1 MIVVDSSVWIA
12 NLRNSDSE
20 AVQKLRSLSNP
31 REIIVGDIVLLEV
44 LQGSRDERH
53 SATIE
58 QYLRQFE
65 IQSMLGEDIAVQ
77 AARNYRKLREQG
89 VTIRKTADLIIG
101 TFCIEGGHTLLH
113 EDRDFDAIE
122 ERLGLSIASQ

>member
-12 NLRNSDSE
+12 NLRNSDSA

-44 LQGSRDERH
+44 LQGARGERH
-53 SATIE
+53 AASIE
-58 QYLRQFE
+58 KDLRQFK
-65 IQSMLGEDIAVQ
+65 IQSMLGEKIASH
-77 AARNYRKLREQG
+77 AARNYRTLREQG

-101 TFCIEGGHTLLH
+101 TFCIEEGHELLH
-113 EDRDFDAIE
+113 EDRDFDAMA
-122 ERLGLSIASQ
+122 ERLGLNVL

>member
-12 NLRNSDSE
+12 NLRNSDSG

-44 LQGSRDERH
+44 LQGGRDERH
-53 SATIE
+53 AAAIE
-58 QYLRQFE
+58 QHLRQFE
-65 IQSMLGEDIAVQ
+65 IRSMLGENIAVQ
-77 AARNYRKLREQG
+77 AARNHRTLRELG

-101 TFCIEGGHTLLH
+101 TFCMAGGHALLH
-113 EDRDFDAIE
+113 EDRDFDAMAQW
-122 ERLGLSIASQ
+122 LGLSVA